1 MRRAAMLLLLFSA
14 LPAYTPAQS
23 SSDFRRYEVG
33 AQFDVSYLSGVGD
46 WGGGFGARFHYNF
59 DEHIA
64 LDSELI
70 FRQHD
75 VASFNSTAAFTGTV
89 GQTTGMFG
97 VRAGQRFDSDG
108 FFFSRSSRISSFR
121 QRSGLDSSQP
131 QYFSGV
137 RRRRH
142 ARALFRTGDFAS
154 RIRRD
159 GRPVWKRKGL
169 FGCSGVGI
177 AAATFPSWHASQSG
191 SGFRLC
197 RAILRLGPNL
207 GY

>member
-97 VRAGQRFDSDG
+97 FAQGNGSTVTDSFFTLEPDFFISAAIRA
-108 FFFSRSSRISSFR
+108 
-121 QRSGLDSSQP
+121 
-131 QYFSGV
+131 
-137 RRRRH
+137 
-142 ARALFRTGDFAS
+142 
-154 RIRRD
+154 
-159 GRPVWKRKGL
+159 
-169 FGCSGVGI
+169 
-177 AAATFPSWHASQSG
+177 
-191 SGFRLC
+191 
-197 RAILRLGPNL
+197 
-207 GY
+207 